1 MANSLLQGYD
11 LAVKAAL
18 YNKFASTLGIDTETS
33 DEDENINLG
42 IFHFPKAVAQR
53 ISAEKRGATYLE
65 FINFWRMGAS
75 FSWAR
80 NRSPLAKRGIPI
92 AGVDG
97 IITHVKAVPIDLR
110 YDAWFWSKDLDKI
123 YQVMEDY
130 VFWQHANP
138 KVSLLYDDLYELT
151 PDIHFGEIVDESTIS
166 EQFDQGTIFVYRMPI
181 TVDGWVLKG
190 ENFNII
196 SKIKVTFYDKDD
208 ITDYEEILIEDSN
221 HDSEL
226 ESALKFF
233 SKAIYDID
241 SVTLL
246 DNTISI
252 VGDFVSDFPVGT
264 KLSIW
269 NSTDNNGQ
277 YTVSSGGATY
287 DSNGL
292 TNVILEETLTSETA
306 DGTIYVG

>member
-1 MANSLLQGYD
+1 MANSLLQGFD

-18 YNKFASTLGIDTETS
+18 YNRFASILGIDTETS
-33 DEDENINLG
+33 DEDTNINLG
-42 IFHFPKAVAQR
+42 IFQFPKAVAQR
-53 ISAEKRGATYLE
+53 ISAEKRGETYLE
-65 FINFWRMGAS
+65 FINFWRVGAS

-80 NRSPLAKRGIPI
+80 NRSPLAKRGIPVS
-92 AGVDG
+92 GEDG
-97 IITHVKAVPIDLR
+97 IITYVKATPIDLR
-110 YDAWFWSKDLDKI
+110 YDAWFWSKDLDKL

-130 VFWQHANP
+130 VFWQHDNP
-138 KVSLLYDDLYELT
+138 KVSLLYNNLYELT
-151 PDIHFGEIVDESTIS
+151 PDIHFGEIVDESTVS

-190 ENFNII
+190 EPFNII

-208 ITDYEEILIEDSN
+208 ITDYEEVIVEDSN

-226 ESALKFF
+226 ESALRFF

-241 SVTLL
+241 SINLL
-246 DNTISI
+246 DNSVSI

-264 KLSIW
+264 NLSIW

-277 YTVSSGGATY
+277 YTVSSDGATY

-292 TNVILEETLTSETA
+292 TNVILNETLTSETA